1 MFCLATLSFMRR
13 GIVMDAENV
22 EVIAIQRIWNHHW
35 SGSPRGEF
43 KWRFS
48 VGIKLS
54 QFKRECYA
62 EATC

>member
-1 MFCLATLSFMRR
+1 MRR

-22 EVIAIQRIWNHHW
+22 EVIAIQRIRNHHW

-43 KWRFS
+43 KWRFF

-54 QFKRECYA
+54 QFKRECYG